1 MAASCSG
8 GRQER
13 GVDAGSLRGRRGL
26 AGIEERV
33 GGGLRELERPS
44 KLILLK
50 LRGDLL
56 RDELVEWYVEDGT
69 CELGDSDMLGREQI
83 RVIDIEEDL
92 FKEQGLLIE

>member
-13 GVDAGSLRGRRGL
+13 GVDAGGLRGRRGL

-44 KLILLK
+44 KFVLLK
-50 LRGDLL
+50 LRGDFL
-56 RDELVEWYVEDGT
+56 RDELVERYVEN
-69 CELGDSDMLGREQI
+69 CARELGDSVALGRE
-83 RVIDIEEDL
+83 
-92 FKEQGLLIE
+92 